1 MYVSTMT
8 RRVITTTS
16 LIVLLAGV
24 SFWARRDRDFRI
36 TQPLSANKSSA
47 AYSGNGY
54 EFRYPSDWHV
64 SPVQDASSTALS
76 LYVSKYSNNDEYGLS
91 ISNESATTFDR
102 LLHELKK
109 STVFPIVE
117 GKLEG
122 EPTVSTLSYF
132 DGQVVFEEALL
143 LTPHG
148 LVSIKIHHSLEDT
161 ERHEAFNLTARTL
174 RKVY

>member
-1 MYVSTMT
+1 MA
-8 RRVITTTS
+8 RRAITITS
-16 LIVLLAGV
+16 LIIVLVASVG
-24 SFWARRDRDFRI
+24 FWARKERDF
-36 TQPLSANKSSA
+36 TQPLSANRPSA

-54 EFRYPSDWHV
+54 EFRYPGDWHV
-64 SPVQDASSTALS
+64 SLVQDASSTDFS
-76 LYVSKYSNNDEYGLS
+76 LYVSKYPTNDEYGIS
-91 ISNESATTFDR
+91 ISNEKATTFDR
-102 LLHELKK
+102 LLHELKE
-109 STVFPIVE
+109 STVYPIVE

-143 LTPHG
+143 HTPYG
-148 LVSIKIHHSLEDT
+148 LVSIKIHHSPEDT